1 MSSVSIP
8 ASSQPNML
16 RALSKLPRSRLQ
28 RALSTVRAAQQQ
40 GSNVAVQQQQQP
52 QGQMQRNVPRNM
64 VTSPL
69 SLTRDLAPLLPRSI
83 ASVFR

>member
-1 MSSVSIP
+1 MTSVSIP

-28 RALSTVRAAQQQ
+28 RALSSARAAQQQ
-40 GSNVAVQQQQQP
+40 GQNVQVQQQP

-64 VTSPL
+64 ITSPL